1 MDIIFP
7 YKTEKNR
14 AFPGQPHGKT
24 EIFHQNYN
32 FSTLNGQKGEKI
44 PFWPFFADLAP
55 TVADEVVLRG
65 AEPALP
71 NSRRPLAAQIDLS
84 KNE

>member
-1 MDIIFP
+1 MVKRVKK
-7 YKTEKNR
+7 Y
-14 AFPGQPHGKT
+14 
-24 EIFHQNYN
+24 
-32 FSTLNGQKGEKI
+32 
-44 PFWPFFADLAP
+44 PFDQFFADPAP